1 MSDGIPN
8 FVSVSVMCLAHSGI
22 YSRAAMRYISPAL
35 LAMWGI
41 FTLGPIGSI
50 LAGCEQNIRVILE
63 YFTVYF
69 GRRRR
74 GYVADWFFAGPFHL
88 WFRGSFQLIR
98 FPM

>member
-1 MSDGIPN
+1 
-8 FVSVSVMCLAHSGI
+8 
-22 YSRAAMRYISPAL
+22 MRYISPAL

-69 GRRRR
+69 
-74 GYVADWFFAGPFHL
+74 VAGGGDMLLIVFCRVVPFVVSWVVSVDSFAD
-88 WFRGSFQLIR
+88 IV
-98 FPM
+98 FPPPVRMACRVL